1 MVTKETRE
9 KLIKQTKNIVVV
21 RLNMDAI
28 NKDIDVSV
36 KRETEKAGESSFAP
50 KIEPNQFFAVR
61 GKLGVIKGTNILIDD
76 ECIGEVSEN
85 PTLEIYSETRN
96 EDGKTTGFSMFP
108 SFLTKIKVEDLLTE
122 CSMEE
127 VSLETFMGNRFCY
140 NSRVCSNMKE
150 IVKELKK

>member
-1 MVTKETRE
+1 MVTKETKE
-9 KLIKQTKNIVVV
+9 KLIEQTKNIVVV

-28 NKDIDVSV
+28 NKDIDASV

-50 KIEPNQFFAVR
+50 KINSNEIFLVR

-76 ECIGEVSEN
+76 ECIGEVCEK
-85 PTLEIYSETRN
+85 PTVDIYSETIDEN
-96 EDGKTTGFSMFP
+96 GKTKSFGLFPRFS
-108 SFLTKIKVEDLLTE
+108 SKISIKDLLSEYT
-122 CSMEE
+122 MDE

>member
-1 MVTKETRE
+1 MVTKETKE
-9 KLIKQTKNIVVV
+9 KLIEQTKNIVVV

-28 NKDIDVSV
+28 NKDIDASV

-50 KIEPNQFFAVR
+50 KIEPDQFFVVR
-61 GKLGVIKGTNILIDD
+61 GKLGIIKGTNILIDD
-76 ECIGEVSEN
+76 ECIGEVCEK
-85 PTLEIYSETRN
+85 PTVDIYSETIDEN
-96 EDGKTTGFSMFP
+96 GKTKSFGLFPRFS
-108 SFLTKIKVEDLLTE
+108 SKISIKDLLSEYT
-122 CSMEE
+122 MDE